1 MLYIQGLKTN
11 RHSIGKALSVL
22 YLGIVLLVSSPSRLA
37 AYADPGTGAFLYQ
50 AVYAAFIGGAF
61 YFRKFLSRI
70 FRKRQ

>member
-1 MLYIQGLKTN
+1 MMLKPDRRPFVSLTG
-11 RHSIGKALSVL
+11 IGV
-22 YLGIVLLVSSPSRLA
+22 LGIALLLASPSKLS